1 MPDGELRDTHRTAH
15 HDALTPPK
23 TKKKHAHR
31 SIHPDARDRDFQRVR
46 ATNDERR
53 DRSNDRSPIIDRY
66 HRGYG
71 FDS

>member
-1 MPDGELRDTHRTAH
+1 MSDRPTEGRSTAH

-46 ATNDERR
+46 ATNDAN
-53 DRSNDRSPIIDRY
+53 DAIDRSPIIDRY

>member
-1 MPDGELRDTHRTAH
+1 MPDGELRDTHWTAH

-23 TKKKHAHR
+23 KKKKHAHR

-46 ATNDERR
+46 ATTNDA
-53 DRSNDRSPIIDRY
+53 NDRSPIIDRY

-71 FDS
+71 FFS